1 MGLRTPKSKP
11 KKTKTLIVDGNVLMK
26 RSYNGAKNVYHK
38 DKHIGGIFAFY
49 STLRKLISEH
59 KVDKTVIT
67 WDGERGGTLRLDY
80 YPEYKE
86 NRPRFFDQDY
96 EIQKLRVKQYAEDLF
111 IRQYE
116 HPDVE
121 SDDLIAFYCQNRKKM
136 EEVMVY
142 TNDRDLCQLINE
154 NVTIFLADKKMEVGI
169 GNYQW
174 FFEHHYSNA
183 GLIKII
189 EGCKSDNVKGID
201 GVTENT
207 LLTHFPQLKERN
219 VTLEEI
225 FESSRLI
232 QEERTTPLKALD
244 NILNGVSRGVHRGPF
259 YEINKKIIDLN
270 NPLLPEEARE
280 SIKNLVELPLDPEG
294 RDYKNVLKMMIEDG
308 VMYAIPGGENG
319 YLNFME
325 PFINLLKK
333 EKLNFKNQKNEK
345 I

>member
-11 KKTKTLIVDGNVLMK
+11 KRTKTLVVDGNVLMK

-49 STLRKLISEH
+49 STLRKLIVEH
-59 KVDKTVIT
+59 RIDKVVIT

-80 YPEYKE
+80 YPEYKG

-96 EIQKLRVKQYAEDLF
+96 EIQKLRVKEYAEDLF

-121 SDDLIAFYCQNRKKM
+121 SDDLIAFYCQNKKKL

-154 NVTIFLADKKMEVGI
+154 DVTIFLADKKMEVGI

-174 FFEHHYSNA
+174 FFEHNYQNA

-189 EGCKSDNVKGID
+189 EGCTSDNIKGIE

-207 LLTHFPQLKERN
+207 LLTHFPQLKERK
-219 VTLEEI
+219 VTLDEI
-225 FESSRLI
+225 FEQSKLI
-232 QEERTTPLKALD
+232 QEERGSKPFKVID
-244 NILNGVSRGVHRGPF
+244 NIINGVSKGVHRGPF
-259 YEINKKIIDLN
+259 YEINQKIIDLN
-270 NPLLPEEARE
+270 TPLLTEEAGE
-280 SIKNLVELPLDPEG
+280 SIKNLIDLPLDPEG
-294 RDYKNVLKMMIEDG
+294 RDYKNVLKMMLEDG

-325 PFINLLKK
+325 PFITLLKK
-333 EKLNFKNQKNEK
+333 EKLNFKNQKK
-345 I
+345 

>member
-38 DKHIGGIFAFY
+38 DKHIGGISAFY

-59 KVDKTVIT
+59 KIDKAVIT

-136 EEVMVY
+136 EEVMIY

-154 NVTIFLADKKMEVGI
+154 NVTIFLADKRMEVGI

-183 GLIKII
+183 GLIKMI

-244 NILNGVSRGVHRGPF
+244 NILNGVSRGVHKGPF

-333 EKLNFKNQKNEK
+333 EKLNFKNQKK
-345 I
+345 